1 MDNKTTKVEIISK
14 TLGDI
19 KIDNVVSYDF
29 ISGAIG
35 IVSIEEGKRIIDSF
49 YLKDIIEFAT
59 PGKIDDPTGIVPVTV
74 EVTLNDGKTVIVPDV
89 LKSAMNEYG
98 YIVFS
103 QYTIIEK
110 DGSITTMDRHFFE
123 EKVIRIRTIQPIQTI
138 NPQETV
144 DDAVDEAMDDSMI
157 SNIQETPAPEVKT
170 EVVE

>member
-35 IVSIEEGKRIIDSF
+35 VVSINENKRIIDSF

-74 EVTLNDGKTVIVPDV
+74 EVTLNDGKKITIPDV

-103 QYTIIEK
+103 QYTMIEE

-123 EKVIRIRTIQPIQTI
+123 EKVIRIRTIQNIKH
-138 NPQETV
+138 QEIME
-144 DDAVDEAMDDSMI
+144 DAMKDSNSII
-157 SNIQETPAPEVKT
+157 SNIQETPEVET

>member
-35 IVSIEEGKRIIDSF
+35 VVSINENRRIIDSF

-59 PGKIDDPTGIVPVTV
+59 PGKIDDPTGIIPVTV
-74 EVTLNDGKTVIVPDV
+74 EVTLNDGKKVTVPDV
-89 LKSAMNEYG
+89 LKSTMNEYG

-103 QYTIIEK
+103 QYTMIEE

-123 EKVIRIRTIQPIQTI
+123 EKVIRIRTIQNIKH
-138 NPQETV
+138 QEIME
-144 DDAVDEAMDDSMI
+144 DAMKDSNSII
-157 SNIQETPAPEVKT
+157 SDIQETPEVKT

>member
-1 MDNKTTKVEIISK
+1 MDNKTTKVEIIST

-35 IVSIEEGKRIIDSF
+35 VVSINENRRIIDSF

-59 PGKIDDPTGIVPVTV
+59 SGKIDDPTGIVPVTV
-74 EVTLNDGKTVIVPDV
+74 EVTLNDGKKVTIPDV
-89 LKSAMNEYG
+89 LKSTMNEYG

-103 QYTIIEK
+103 QYTMIEE

-123 EKVIRIRTIQPIQTI
+123 EKVIRIRTIQNIKH
-138 NPQETV
+138 QEIME
-144 DDAVDEAMDDSMI
+144 DAMKDSNSII
-157 SNIQETPAPEVKT
+157 SDIQETPEVKT

>member
-35 IVSIEEGKRIIDSF
+35 VVSINENRRIIDSF

-74 EVTLNDGKTVIVPDV
+74 EVTLNDGKKVTVPDV
-89 LKSAMNEYG
+89 LKSTMNEYG
-98 YIVFS
+98 YIIFS

-123 EKVIRIRTIQPIQTI
+123 EKVIRIRTIQNIKH
-138 NPQETV
+138 QEIME
-144 DDAVDEAMDDSMI
+144 DAMKDSNSII
-157 SNIQETPAPEVKT
+157 SDIQETPEVKT
-170 EVVE
+170 EANE

>member
-1 MDNKTTKVEIISK
+1 MDNKTKVEIISK

-35 IVSIEEGKRIIDSF
+35 VVSINENRRIIDSF

-74 EVTLNDGKTVIVPDV
+74 EVTLNDGKKIIVPDV

-123 EKVIRIRTIQPIQTI
+123 EKVIRIRTIQNIKH
-138 NPQETV
+138 QEIME
-144 DDAVDEAMDDSMI
+144 DAMKDSNSII
-157 SNIQETPAPEVKT
+157 SDIQETPEVKT

>member
-74 EVTLNDGKTVIVPDV
+74 EVTLNDGKKIIVPDV

-123 EKVIRIRTIQPIQTI
+123 EKVIRIRTIQNIKH
-138 NPQETV
+138 QEIME
-144 DDAVDEAMDDSMI
+144 DAMKDSNSII
-157 SNIQETPAPEVKT
+157 SDIQETPEVKT

>member
-74 EVTLNDGKTVIVPDV
+74 EVTLNDGKKVTIPDV

-98 YIVFS
+98 YIIFS

-123 EKVIRIRTIQPIQTI
+123 EKVIRIRTIQNIKH
-138 NPQETV
+138 QEIME
-144 DDAVDEAMDDSMI
+144 DAMKDSNSII
-157 SNIQETPAPEVKT
+157 SDIQETPEVKT

>member
-35 IVSIEEGKRIIDSF
+35 VVSINENRRIIDSF

-74 EVTLNDGKTVIVPDV
+74 EVTLNDGKKITVPDV
-89 LKSAMNEYG
+89 LKSTMNEYG

-103 QYTIIEK
+103 QYTIIEE

-123 EKVIRIRTIQPIQTI
+123 EKVIRIRTIQNIKH
-138 NPQETV
+138 QEIME
-144 DDAVDEAMDDSMI
+144 DAMKDSNSII
-157 SNIQETPAPEVKT
+157 SDIQETPEVKT

>member
-35 IVSIEEGKRIIDSF
+35 VVSINENRRIIDSF

-59 PGKIDDPTGIVPVTV
+59 PGKIDDPTGIVAVTV
-74 EVTLNDGKTVIVPDV
+74 VVTLNDGKKVTVPDV
-89 LKSAMNEYG
+89 LKSTMNEYG

-103 QYTIIEK
+103 QYTMIEE

-123 EKVIRIRTIQPIQTI
+123 EKVIRIRTIQNIKH
-138 NPQETV
+138 QEIME
-144 DDAVDEAMDDSMI
+144 DAMKDSNSII
-157 SNIQETPAPEVKT
+157 SDIQETPEVKT

>member
-1 MDNKTTKVEIISK
+1 MENKTTKVEIIGR

-35 IVSIEEGKRIIDSF
+35 VVSIEENKRIIDSF

-74 EVTLNDGKTVIVPDV
+74 EVTLNDGKKVTIPDV
-89 LKSAMNEYG
+89 LKSTMNEYG

-103 QYTIIEK
+103 QYTKIEEDSSII
-110 DGSITTMDRHFFE
+110 TMDRHFFE
-123 EKVIRIRTIQPIQTI
+123 EKVVRIRTIQNIKS
-138 NPQETV
+138 QEPEAVKDATV
-144 DDAVDEAMDDSMI
+144 DNE
-157 SNIQETPAPEVKT
+157 APEST
-170 EVVE
+170 EAEVVE

>member
-74 EVTLNDGKTVIVPDV
+74 EVTLNDGKKITVPDV
-89 LKSAMNEYG
+89 LKSTMNEYG

-103 QYTIIEK
+103 QYTMIEE

-144 DDAVDEAMDDSMI
+144 DEAMDDSMI
-157 SNIQETPAPEVKT
+157 SDIQETPAPEVKT

>member
-35 IVSIEEGKRIIDSF
+35 VVSINENRRIIDSF

-74 EVTLNDGKTVIVPDV
+74 EVTLNDGKKVTIPDV
-89 LKSAMNEYG
+89 LKSTMNEYG

-103 QYTIIEK
+103 QYTMIEE

-123 EKVIRIRTIQPIQTI
+123 EKVIRIRTIQNIKH
-138 NPQETV
+138 QEIME
-144 DDAVDEAMDDSMI
+144 DAMKDSNSII
-157 SNIQETPAPEVKT
+157 SDIQETPEVKT

>member
-29 ISGAIG
+29 ISSAIG
-35 IVSIEEGKRIIDSF
+35 VVSINENRRIIDSF

-74 EVTLNDGKTVIVPDV
+74 EVTLNDGKKVTIPDV
-89 LKSAMNEYG
+89 LKSTMNEYG

-103 QYTIIEK
+103 QYTMIEE

-123 EKVIRIRTIQPIQTI
+123 EKVIRIRTIQNIKH
-138 NPQETV
+138 QEIME
-144 DDAVDEAMDDSMI
+144 DAMKDSNSII
-157 SNIQETPAPEVKT
+157 SDIQETPEVKT

>member
-35 IVSIEEGKRIIDSF
+35 VVSINENRRIIDSF

-74 EVTLNDGKTVIVPDV
+74 EVTLNDGKKITIPDV
-89 LKSAMNEYG
+89 LKSTMNEYG

-103 QYTIIEK
+103 QYTMIEE

-123 EKVIRIRTIQPIQTI
+123 EKVIHIRTIQNIKH
-138 NPQETV
+138 QEIME
-144 DDAVDEAMDDSMI
+144 DAMKDSNSII
-157 SNIQETPAPEVKT
+157 SDIQETPEVET

>member
-35 IVSIEEGKRIIDSF
+35 IVSIEDGKRIIDSF

-74 EVTLNDGKTVIVPDV
+74 EVTLNDGKKITIPDV

-103 QYTIIEK
+103 QYTMIEE

-123 EKVIRIRTIQPIQTI
+123 EKVIRIRTIQNIKH
-138 NPQETV
+138 QEIME
-144 DDAVDEAMDDSMI
+144 DAMKDSNSII
-157 SNIQETPAPEVKT
+157 SDIQETPEVKT

>member
-35 IVSIEEGKRIIDSF
+35 VVSINENRRIIDSF

-103 QYTIIEK
+103 QYTMIEE

-123 EKVIRIRTIQPIQTI
+123 EKVIRIRTIQNIKH
-138 NPQETV
+138 QEIME
-144 DDAVDEAMDDSMI
+144 DAMKDSNSII
-157 SNIQETPAPEVKT
+157 SDIQETPEVKT

>member
-35 IVSIEEGKRIIDSF
+35 VVSINENKRIIDSF

-74 EVTLNDGKTVIVPDV
+74 EVTLNDGKKVTVPDV
-89 LKSAMNEYG
+89 LKSTMNEYG

-103 QYTIIEK
+103 QYTMIEE

-123 EKVIRIRTIQPIQTI
+123 EKVIRIRTIQNIKH
-138 NPQETV
+138 QEIME
-144 DDAVDEAMDDSMI
+144 DAMKDSNSII
-157 SNIQETPAPEVKT
+157 SDIQETPEVKT

>member
-144 DDAVDEAMDDSMI
+144 DDAIGESKIDD
-157 SNIQETPAPEVKT
+157 IQETLEVKP
-170 EVVE
+170 EAVE

>member
-35 IVSIEEGKRIIDSF
+35 VVSINDDKRIIDSF

-74 EVTLNDGKTVIVPDV
+74 EVTLNDGKKITIPDV

-98 YIVFS
+98 YVVFS

-123 EKVIRIRTIQPIQTI
+123 EKVIRIRTIQNIKH
-138 NPQETV
+138 QEIMEDT
-144 DDAVDEAMDDSMI
+144 MKDSNSII
-157 SNIQETPAPEVKT
+157 SDIQETPEIEVKT
-170 EVVE
+170 EANE

>member
-98 YIVFS
+98 YIIFS

-123 EKVIRIRTIQPIQTI
+123 EKVIRIRTIQPIQNI
-138 NPQETV
+138 QPQETV
-144 DDAVDEAMDDSMI
+144 DDAIGESKIDD
-157 SNIQETPAPEVKT
+157 IQETLEVKP
-170 EVVE
+170 EAVE